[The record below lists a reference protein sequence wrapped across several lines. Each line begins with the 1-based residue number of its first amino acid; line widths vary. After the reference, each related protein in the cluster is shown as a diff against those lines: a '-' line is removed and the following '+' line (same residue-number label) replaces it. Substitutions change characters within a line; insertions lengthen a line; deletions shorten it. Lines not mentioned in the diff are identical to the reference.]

1 MTANPHRI
9 NHQYSKRHKCW
20 FIALSTSSILSWQSS
35 DDCGLLLIL
44 LIIQFV
50 QAAIRSRVRESA
62 TRVARPDAHKSS
74 LRVSR
79 VNSSLK
85 MPYSAGVHPI
95 AIGKPVQKIGL
106 PYNNSLYPNWPL
118 PNAKVSNE
126 EMDVGFDYERA
137 YLYHQSDGHTVAAC
151 FSWLNTAWNH
161 HRNAMMPSTAL
172 HFWRRWPNRIDWL
185 SLAPLFLDTERAE
198 ALEIGLTDASEGQ
211 ASKFWTNFR
220 LLWKET
226 NWNKLFHEV
235 SACFNGNSGALFT
248 FTHTLIFFQK
258 CFYFGFIVIFISRS
272 ADNLPGRDMMSI
284 RISQCFCQFFIYG

>member
-9 NHQYSKRHKCW
+9 NHQYSKRRKCW

-106 PYNNSLYPNWPL
+106 PYNNSLYPN
-118 PNAKVSNE
+118 
-126 EMDVGFDYERA
+126 
-137 YLYHQSDGHTVAAC
+137 
-151 FSWLNTAWNH
+151 
-161 HRNAMMPSTAL
+161 
-172 HFWRRWPNRIDWL
+172 
-185 SLAPLFLDTERAE
+185 
-198 ALEIGLTDASEGQ
+198 
-211 ASKFWTNFR
+211 
-220 LLWKET
+220 
-226 NWNKLFHEV
+226 
-235 SACFNGNSGALFT
+235 
-248 FTHTLIFFQK
+248 
-258 CFYFGFIVIFISRS
+258 
-272 ADNLPGRDMMSI
+272 
-284 RISQCFCQFFIYG
+284 